1 MTNFFSLFQQLNP
14 TAIQK
19 DLFYLAQNP
28 LPCRAVNF
36 TLPGHQKCTL
46 DEADEFIIKR
56 LKTLDYPVTT
66 EIVPIQAF
74 QPDPSV
80 PHGFRKPLPNEPWYD
95 GVNIL
100 AQKIGSSRPEE
111 KIVLM
116 AHKDTQ
122 SWLFPGPGA
131 HDNAVGTATNLELA
145 RLLSEYKTRRTLI
158 FLFCNEEHW
167 PWTSGAAARNLV
179 KAPGRVIAALNTD
192 SIGGKAAETS
202 ALTNIT
208 RFVTPEGE
216 RIADLFGQLNTQ
228 YDFGLQQSKYQS
240 PAPNDDDGEFIK
252 AGIPAAVLNI
262 GSMPYADPNY
272 HTCAD
277 VPEYVD
283 MENVAA
289 AARLILA
296 GILHL
301 DRDGFPGSSDDI
313 SIE

>member
-1 MTNFFSLFQQLNP
+1 MSNFLPLFKQLNP
-14 TAIQK
+14 AAIQQ
-19 DLFYLAQNP
+19 DLFYLSENP
-28 LPCRAVNF
+28 LPCRALNY
-36 TLPGHQKCTL
+36 TIPGHEKSTL
-46 DEADEFIIKR
+46 DEADEFIIQR
-56 LKTLDYPVTT
+56 MKTLNCSVTT

-100 AQKIGSSRPEE
+100 AAKVGVTRPDE
-111 KIVLM
+111 KIVLI

-145 RLLSEYKTRRTLI
+145 RILFSHKTHRTII

-167 PWTSGAAARNLV
+167 PWTSGDAARNLA

-192 SIGGKAAETS
+192 SIGGKAAATS
-202 ALTNIT
+202 ALKNIT

-216 RIADLFGQLNTQ
+216 RIADLFNQLNTH
-228 YDFGLQQSKYQS
+228 YNFGLEQSKYKS
-240 PAPNDDDGEFIK
+240 PAPNDDDGEFVI
-252 AGIPAAVLNI
+252 AGIPGAVLNI

-272 HTCAD
+272 HTCSD

-289 AARLILA
+289 VARLILA

-301 DRDGFPGSSDDI
+301 DRDGFP
-313 SIE
+313 E